1 MVYQRA
7 LPITSCHQP
16 PIFPPPMVLQLM
28 ITFPRKIFPSTKL
41 LSIKTPPPSPPSCTS
56 WKGCPHGQT
65 RYQTSFFFFSF
76 RLGTSP
82 FFFHRTANAF
92 EWLLKNNYPFHDL
105 KHYRDDH
112 FMVSPSIFSVCAHNA
127 QTITHLASQ
136 VGIPLAP
143 NNLAGPSQHK

>member
-1 MVYQRA
+1 MRQRLTRKHLKHA
-7 LPITSCHQP
+7 CLDIGIYCLSTSLPDLCLP
-16 PIFPPPMVLQLM
+16 
-28 ITFPRKIFPSTKL
+28 
-41 LSIKTPPPSPPSCTS
+41 
-56 WKGCPHGQT
+56 
-65 RYQTSFFFFSF
+65 F

-92 EWLLKNNYPFHDL
+92 EWLLKNYPFHDL
-105 KHYRDDH
+105 KHYPDDH

-143 NNLAGPSQHK
+143 NIDLPIQRSTDPAIYRSIDLRIHRSIDAAIYRSRDLPIQRSTDPEI